1 MLEPIPLVSSGMV
14 PSYYDGKRC
23 QQVNQE
29 HTLTIQENAL
39 NKRLEESRKSLL
51 DSLTSDDPN
60 DEITKKL
67 FNYIPSDVQDKILDN
82 LN

>member
-1 MLEPIPLVSSGMV
+1 MV
-14 PSYYDGKRC
+14 PSYYDGKTC

-29 HTLTIQENAL
+29 HTLTIQEKAL

-51 DSLTSDDPN
+51 DSLASDDPN

-67 FNYIPSDVQDKILDN
+67 FNDLPSDVQDKILDN